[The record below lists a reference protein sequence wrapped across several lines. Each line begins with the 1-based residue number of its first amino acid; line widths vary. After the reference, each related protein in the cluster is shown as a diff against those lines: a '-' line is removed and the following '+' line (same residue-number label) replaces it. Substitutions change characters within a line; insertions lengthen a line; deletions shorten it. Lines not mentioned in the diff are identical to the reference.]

1 MVFVREAM
9 TKRVRLIAFIAAVA
23 LVSTAC
29 GPATGG
35 ISVSSTPEGAEVY
48 VDGAL
53 TGKTPLKNTVVKAGR
68 HTVRV
73 TLAGHAPFEIT
84 VQVQAG
90 KTSDVVAQ
98 LRKDVF
104 NPILVESNP
113 QGASVYVD
121 GRFEGNTPVVIEKP
135 VAEVPIVLS
144 KPGYEWTVHFYSME
158 ESRRSLSFSL
168 RTASA
173 PSETALQTA
182 AAKATP
188 PPIVKEQDTFRIGPF
203 PSAEPRVLVPDQ
215 DGMILVQYTVPLEG
229 FNDRSLDL
237 VAAYDLTQ
245 ATSRVLRWETTRVLS
260 DDPYTYAT
268 RGLVPLGWLDRDTLL
283 LAVTRSR
290 SGKSDDPDLGLAV
303 ERMNVASGKTERVG
317 WFPLYLRMAALSE
330 WWLSPAKDALHFVTY
345 RTSGEVSR
353 MDLRTGAI
361 ALLKSQVPLCTSGG
375 YPAVRV
381 DKTGEKLIYGEWTP
395 GHGIWVSNLKTG
407 ESRMISPT
415 TAAYDRVSWSP
426 DGTKMALV
434 VGEKDMRHELLPGEN
449 GDFLLGSAIW
459 LFDSTGR
466 QTGRLTV
473 PNKMLGYYE
482 WAQDSGSIYAVACRS
497 EKTQDTTSQWPWRL
511 VGDGVYRLYLDGTNR
526 VVQPGGKGEMYEV
539 RALKAGWV
547 ALSSWEGSE
556 TGLVSSTGV
565 LTRQPGEVLGI
576 LGTSVV
582 LLQDNAINLL
592 DSAGKRSKMMDYQQK
607 WGWPWFDD
615 IDRHLIFLSQGKPA
629 PDNYDFWLTVVP
641 VSGR

>member
-1 MVFVREAM
+1 MRAVT
-9 TKRVRLIAFIAAVA
+9 TKRCRVIAFVAAVI

-53 TGKTPLKNTVVKAGR
+53 AGKTPLKSTGMRPGR
-68 HTVRV
+68 HTIRV
-73 TLAGHAPFEIT
+73 MLAGHAPFEMTIE
-84 VQVQAG
+84 VQAG
-90 KTSDVVAQ
+90 KTSEVTAQ

-104 NPILVESNP
+104 NPVLVESNP

-135 VAEVPIVLS
+135 AAEVPIVLS
-144 KPGYEWTVHFYSME
+144 KPGYDWTVHFYSVE

-168 RTASA
+168 RLASA
-173 PSETALQTA
+173 PSATALQTA
-182 AAKATP
+182 AGKAAP
-188 PPIVKEQDTFRIGPF
+188 PAIAREQDSFRIGPF
-203 PSAEPRVLVPDQ
+203 PSAEPRVLIPDQ
-215 DGMILVQYTVPLEG
+215 DGMMLVQYTVPVEG
-229 FNDRSLDL
+229 FDDWSLDL
-237 VAAYDLTQ
+237 MAVYDLTQ
-245 ATSRVLRWETTRVLS
+245 ATSRVLRWEATYVLS
-260 DDPYTYAT
+260 DEPYTYAT
-268 RGLVPLGWLDRDTLL
+268 RGLTPLGWLDRDTLL
-283 LAVTRSR
+283 LAVTRSK

-303 ERMNVASGKTERVG
+303 ESVNIASGKTERVS

-330 WWLSPAKDALHFVTY
+330 WWLSPAKDALYFVTY
-345 RTSGEVSR
+345 RTSGEVFR
-353 MDLRTGAI
+353 MDLSTGTT
-361 ALLKSQVPLCTSGG
+361 ALLKSQIPLCISGG

-381 DKTGEKLIYGEWTP
+381 DKTGERLIYGEWTP

-426 DGTKMALV
+426 DGMKMALV

-466 QTGRLTV
+466 QTGRLAV

-482 WAQDSGSIYAVACRS
+482 WAQDSGSMYAVACRS
-497 EKTQDTTSQWPWRL
+497 EKLQDATSQWPWRL
-511 VGDGVYRLYLDGTNR
+511 AGDGIYRLYLDGKTK
-526 VVQPGGKGEMYEV
+526 VVQPGGKGEMFEV

-547 ALSSWEGSE
+547 ALSNWEGSE
-556 TGLVSSTGV
+556 TGLISPAGVS
-565 LTRQPGEVLGI
+565 TRQPGEVLGI
-576 LGTSVV
+576 LGESAV
-582 LLQDNAINLL
+582 LLQDTSIYLL
-592 DSAGKRSKMMDYQQK
+592 DSAGKKSKMMDYQQK

-615 IDRHLIFLSQGKPA
+615 IERYLIFLSQGKPA
-629 PDNYDFWLTVVP
+629 PANYDFWLTVVP
-641 VSGR
+641 AGRR